1 MRIYRQEETKMKS
14 GLFNRIWM
22 SAALAAGIAAASTGN
37 PIPANDVELGKK
49 VVHEIRMYDRY
60 TIWDNVNLRV
70 KDGSVELTGQ
80 VSQPYKRDDLQR
92 IVQRVPGVAGVVNQL
107 EVLPVSFMD
116 DRLRLNIAR
125 AVYGHAALS
134 RYAYQATP
142 PIHIIVDNGRVTLEG
157 VVNSDFEKQ
166 IAGMQASTAGL
177 SFGAVVN
184 NLRVE
189 NPKPKKG

>member
-1 MRIYRQEETKMKS
+1 MRT
-14 GLFNRIWM
+14 GFFNRIWM
-22 SAALAAGIAAASTGN
+22 TAAVAAGVAAAATGN
-37 PIPANDVELGKK
+37 QAPANDVELGKK

-80 VSQPYKRDDLQR
+80 VSQPYKRSDLGR
-92 IVQRVPGVAGVVNQL
+92 IVQSVPGVAGVVNQL
-107 EVLPVSFMD
+107 EVLPLSPED
-116 DRLRLNIAR
+116 DRLRLQVAR
-125 AVYGHAALS
+125 AVYGHTALS

-157 VVNSDFEKQ
+157 VVNTDFEKQ
-166 IAGMQASTAGL
+166 VAGMQASTAGL
-177 SFGAVVN
+177 SFGPVVN